1 MSKSSLKLV
10 PLNVK
15 MIQHKDNH
23 DGILTNTKLLS
34 LDEGLGILPV
44 GSEAVMAP
52 PSKSTD
58 AADNCISSSF
68 E

>member
-52 PSKSTD
+52 ASKSTY
-58 AADNCISSSF
+58 AAEN
-68 E
+68 